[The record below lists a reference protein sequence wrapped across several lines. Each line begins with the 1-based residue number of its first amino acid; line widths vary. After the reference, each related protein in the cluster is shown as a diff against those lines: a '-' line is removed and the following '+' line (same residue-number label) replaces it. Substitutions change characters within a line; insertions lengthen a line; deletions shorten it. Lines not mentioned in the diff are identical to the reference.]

1 MPVAAAQTARLA
13 LVLVVAA
20 LVCLVFHRPLGR
32 LLKLGGKTL
41 AALGGL
47 AVLKLMGAWA
57 GLALGV
63 NLLNALVVALLG
75 VPGLGLLL
83 MLNWVAML

>member
-1 MPVAAAQTARLA
+1 MPVAAAQAALA
-13 LVLVVAA
+13 VVLAA
-20 LVCLVFHRPLGR
+20 LVCLVFRRPLGR
-32 LLKLGGKTL
+32 LLKLGGRTL

-47 AVLKLMGAWA
+47 AALKLMGAWA